1 MTKAIVIKEIISLGL
16 AYGFRGSVHCHHGGK
31 HGSMQADMVLEEPRA
46 LHLDLK
52 ADRRRASSVLGRT

>member
-1 MTKAIVIKEIISLGL
+1 
-16 AYGFRGSVHCHHGGK
+16 
-31 HGSMQADMVLEEPRA
+31 MQADMVLEEPRA